1 MNKMRPEVA
10 QQFEGISKINIVLT
24 IIENVVFFVLGKWD
38 YTVLIGSVWGLA
50 MTSAFFYLITVSV
63 PKAFRYE
70 DVEMAQKAVKV
81 SRLERMLVL
90 GVGIV
95 VALKFEAINAIAAIV
110 PLLFTRIS
118 IGIYNLR
125 RREE

>member
-1 MNKMRPEVA
+1 MNNMRPEVA
-10 QQFEGISKINIVLT
+10 NQFKEISVINVVLTAIENIVFL
-24 IIENVVFFVLGKWD
+24 VLGKWD
-38 YTVLIGSVWGLA
+38 YTVLIGSLWGLI

-63 PKAFRYE
+63 PKALRYE

-81 SRLERMLVL
+81 SQMERMLVL

-95 VALKFEAINAIAAIV
+95 VALKFDFINAIAAII